1 MLMKKTL
8 FVILVFVANIV
19 DAQRTVSGLITDK
32 NNNPLEG
39 VTVSVK
45 NTNIK
50 TQSNSI
56 GKYSIVVPFENKTL
70 EFTFDKFKVSEVEII
85 GEEMNVTMETL
96 DKEINLFE
104 LNLEELMNL
113 EVVTA
118 TKKSE
123 KISDAPASVKVITDE
138 QIKLFGW
145 RDLKDI
151 FRAIPGIDVSYDV
164 QGEIRTLVTMRG
176 VLGNQKLLILQD
188 GQMQNPITGERFIFG
203 NNIPLNLYKQIEIVY
218 GPTSALYGADAY
230 AGVIN
235 LITKD
240 GSDFNGIE
248 TNVGYVSTNAYVA
261 DVAFGNKVSDNTDLV
276 IGGRIYRGEDFKL
289 YEYYKDMIDYGSVGD
304 YSGNL
309 GLRDKSFP
317 IKNWNLFTKL
327 KYKKL
332 TIGGDWQ
339 HEYESQAMSTIP
351 SNYAYTSEDVWSQ
364 EIRHLYAKYDLFS
377 NKKINLNATVTI
389 GDYTVNPT
397 SNFTIV
403 NGDLT
408 DADRQFKYAYSSYVQ
423 GLIQNTWNILDN
435 LSVIMGVSFADVK
448 SFPKT
453 QNLENPF
460 TPGGK
465 LEDDLSYF
473 VDNQG
478 YVFGKVG
485 LTDSIFGERNYSNF
499 GSFFQSQYKLTKYLS
514 LTFGARYDYNTIYGA
529 TFNPRVGLVFTPNK
543 RISIKGLFGTAYIQP
558 SNYYRWE
565 NWANPFAM
573 HIPNENI
580 KPEKIRTM
588 EISCNY
594 FINDFASI
602 SMSVF
607 RNDMTDV
614 IRPIPAEEQ
623 IGNYPYYNP
632 YRTLIGENVNTGF
645 VEINSNSGSIYSQGA
660 ELELNVRLGS
670 LGANIA
676 YSYVAGKDSDDDSN
690 IPKVSQNKLN
700 TNLFY
705 KGKKFYASVSVRY
718 FSDIQAAT
726 TNSLYGN
733 GGAQEGNKIPGAT
746 IIYVNTG
753 YDFSKS
759 LSISVSAENLFNTK
773 HYGAAPYAE
782 SIWIQPRAPQP
793 LMILFAGVHYR
804 F

>member
-1 MLMKKTL
+1 MKNTL
-8 FVILVFVANIV
+8 LIILVLVANLV

-32 NNNPLEG
+32 SNNPMEG

-45 NTNIK
+45 NANVK
-50 TQSNSI
+50 TQSDAN
-56 GKYSIVVPFENKTL
+56 GKYFIEVPLEFKTL
-70 EFTFDKFKVSEVEII
+70 EFAMRKFKLQEVDITGDVI
-85 GEEMNVTMETL
+85 NITMRAL
-96 DKEINLFE
+96 DDEVNLFE
-104 LNLEELMNL
+104 LNLEELMNI

-118 TKKSE
+118 TKKGE
-123 KISDAPASVKVITDE
+123 KISDAPATVRVITEE

-145 RDLKDI
+145 RDLKDV

-203 NNIPLNLYKQIEIVY
+203 NNIPLNLYKRIEIVY
-218 GPTSALYGADAY
+218 GPSSALYGADAY

-235 LITKD
+235 MITKD
-240 GSDFNGIE
+240 GGDFDGIE
-248 TNVGYVSTNAYVA
+248 TNEGYVSTNAYVA
-261 DVAFGNKVSDNTDLV
+261 DITFGNKISENTDLV
-276 IGGRIYRGEDFKL
+276 MGGRIYNGEDFKL
-289 YEYYKDMIDYGSVGD
+289 HEHYKDMLDYGSVGN

-309 GLRDKSFP
+309 AKQDKSFP

-351 SNYAYTSEDVWSQ
+351 SNYAYTAEDVWSQ
-364 EIRHLYAKYDLFS
+364 DLRHMYVKYDIIS
-377 NKKINLNATVTI
+377 NEKIDFNATVTV

-397 SNFTIV
+397 SNFTII
-403 NGDLT
+403 NGTLT
-408 DADRQFKYAYSSYVQ
+408 DADRQFKYAYSSYIQ
-423 GLIQNTWNILDN
+423 GLIQNSWNISDN
-435 LSVIMGVSFADVK
+435 LSVIMGISYADVK

-453 QNLENPF
+453 QNLANPF

-465 LEDDLSYF
+465 LEDNLSYF
-473 VDNQG
+473 VDNSG
-478 YVFGKVG
+478 YVFGKIG

-499 GSFFQSQYKLTKYLS
+499 GSFIQSQYKMTKYLS
-514 LTFGARYDYNTIYGA
+514 LTVGARYDYNTIYGS
-529 TFNPRVGLVFTPNK
+529 TFNPRAGLVFTPAK

-580 KPEKIRTM
+580 KPEKIQTM
-588 EISCNY
+588 EISGSY
-594 FINDFASI
+594 FINDYASI
-602 SMSVF
+602 SMSIF

-614 IRPIPAEEQ
+614 IRPIPAASQ
-623 IGNYPYYNP
+623 TGNYPYYNP
-632 YRTLIGENVNTGF
+632 YRTLIGESVNTGF
-645 VEINSNSGSIYSQGA
+645 VEINSNSGSMYSQGA
-660 ELELNVRLGS
+660 EIEFNFRLRS
-670 LGANIA
+670 FGANLA
-676 YSYVAGKDSDDDSN
+676 YSYVAGKDNDDDSN

-700 TNLFY
+700 ANLFY
-705 KGKKFYASVSVRY
+705 KGQKFYASLSARY
-718 FSDIQAAT
+718 YSDIQAAT
-726 TNSLYGN
+726 TNSLYGT
-733 GGAQEGNKIPGAT
+733 GGTQEGGKLPGST
-746 IIYVNTG
+746 IFYANAGCNFT
-753 YDFSKS
+753 KS
-759 LSISVSAENLFNTK
+759 FSISVNAENLFNTK

-793 LMILFAGVHYR
+793 LRVLFVGIHYR